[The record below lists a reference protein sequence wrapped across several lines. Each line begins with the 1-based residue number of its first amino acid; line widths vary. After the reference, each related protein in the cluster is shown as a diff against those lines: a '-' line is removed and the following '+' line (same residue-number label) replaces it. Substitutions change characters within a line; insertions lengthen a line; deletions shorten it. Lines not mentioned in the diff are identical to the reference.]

1 MKTGFPPVKIRKAK
15 RHLWRGLKVRLVT
28 EKGSANEFPDD
39 SPKQPSEKSLQVEL
53 KGLIQLA
60 RTAYDQKRRK
70 ECLALTKALLK
81 IDPASHEARVL
92 QSMIQS
98 DIQQALQRIN
108 ALVKN
113 PRMKNDEELRTN
125 AYQMLQSVLE
135 IDPDNKAA
143 NALLP
148 EVEPIARQAPPAGPA
163 ETKVR
168 PEQEKRTERPGWTPP
183 EVGPPE
189 SFPPSGARP
198 KNYWIR
204 YAALIAV
211 ALVIAAFAFRLGL
224 VSNVLE
230 WFGARKTPP
239 TGALSLLVN
248 RLAWLVP
255 ISRRGP
261 ESFF

>member
-1 MKTGFPPVKIRKAK
+1 MTK
-15 RHLWRGLKVRLVT
+15 
-28 EKGSANEFPDD
+28 KGSANKHPDD
-39 SPKQPSEKSLQVEL
+39 SGKQPSEPPPQVEL

-92 QSMIQS
+92 QSMIES
-98 DIQQALQRIN
+98 DIQQALQRIT

-148 EVEPIARQAPPAGPA
+148 DIDPTGSTAPPSNPA
-163 ETKVR
+163 ETKAR
-168 PEQEKRTERPGWTPP
+168 PEQERRTERPGWTPP

-189 SFPPSGARP
+189 EFPSSNARP
-198 KNYWIR
+198 RNYWIR

-211 ALVIAAFAFRLGL
+211 VLVIAAFAFRLGL

-230 WFGARKTPP
+230 WFGITSSRKSLPV
-239 TGALSLLVN
+239 GALSLTVN
-248 RLAWLVP
+248 RLARLTPVSAA
-255 ISRRGP
+255 ID
-261 ESFF
+261 